1 MQLADQAGFENL
13 KWDGVWIVIPAYNEA
28 KTIRVLAQDAL
39 AQCSQVIVVD
49 DGSHDKTAEQLQDL
63 PVTVLTHQ
71 VNRGKAASL
80 RTAFRYALERDAQC
94 VISIDGD
101 GQHCLADAAGLLDLW
116 SSHRQYITIGSR
128 LHDRAQFP
136 LARYRANRFAC
147 FWISWAAGHP
157 IADSQSGFRAYP
169 REVMQLAL
177 TGKVQSHR
185 FTFESEILIVAAQ
198 HGFQTVAM
206 AIPSSYPVNA
216 RPSHFRPVA
225 DIAKIVVM
233 VAGKLLQQ
241 GMMPLGLWRSLKTA
255 KVWPGRA
262 LAEKKTIASN
272 AADGAG
278 KVTLQ

>member
-1 MQLADQAGFENL
+1 MQTAEQNRSSNL
-13 KWDGVWIVIPAYNEA
+13 SWDGVWIVIPAYNEA
-28 KTIRVLAQDAL
+28 RTIRGLAQDAL
-39 AQCSQVIVVD
+39 AQCSRVIVVD
-49 DGSHDKTAEQLQDL
+49 DGSDDGTVEQLKDL

-71 VNRGKAASL
+71 ANQGKAASL
-80 RTAFRYALERDAQC
+80 RTAFRHALGQGAQC
-94 VISIDGD
+94 AISIDGD
-101 GQHCLADAAGLLDLW
+101 GQHCLADAAGLLNVW
-116 SSHRQYITIGSR
+116 SANRQHIAIGSR

-136 LARYRANRFAC
+136 PARYRANKFAC

-177 TGKVQSHR
+177 TSKVQSNR

-198 HGFQTVAM
+198 HGHPTVAM
-206 AIPSSYPVNA
+206 AIPSSYPANA

-233 VAGKLLQQ
+233 VAGKLLKQ
-241 GMMPLGLWRSLKTA
+241 GMAPLGLWRSLKTA
-255 KVWPGRA
+255 KVIPGRA
-262 LAEKKTIASN
+262 SAEKKPHTSN
-272 AADGAG
+272 TCDVAA